1 MHSNI
6 SELKEKVLAGGEL
19 TEAEAMGLATI
30 DEAGIDELIEAA
42 AEVTRRFFNREFD
55 SCSIINARSGRC
67 PENCKWCAQSA
78 HYKTSASVYP
88 LVDRKTCMDAADMNR
103 RHGIRRFSLVT
114 SGRAITGKDLDT
126 ACSYFEQLREEGGLH
141 LCASMGLLDRESL
154 EKLYKAGC
162 TRYHCNLE
170 TAPSHFPALCS
181 THSLDDKLKTI
192 RLAREVGME
201 VCSGGIIGMGETREQ
216 RIEFALAL
224 REIAPD
230 SIPVNVLQPIPGTP
244 LQDSEPLSQR
254 EILLTV
260 AIFRMIHPRA
270 VLRFAGGRARMSR
283 DTQRR
288 AMEIAVNGAI
298 MGDMLTT
305 IGSQVADDKKLIAEC
320 GYDF

>member
-19 TEAEAMGLATI
+19 TEAEAMGLAAI
-30 DEAGIDELIEAA
+30 DEAGIDELIGAA

-114 SGRAITGKDLDT
+114 SGRAMTGKDLDT

-192 RLAREVGME
+192 RMAREVGME

-244 LQDSEPLSQR
+244 LQDSAPLSQR

-270 VLRFAGGRARMSR
+270 VLRFAGGRAQMSR

>member
-1 MHSNI
+1 
-6 SELKEKVLAGGEL
+6 
-19 TEAEAMGLATI
+19 
-30 DEAGIDELIEAA
+30 
-42 AEVTRRFFNREFD
+42 
-55 SCSIINARSGRC
+55 
-67 PENCKWCAQSA
+67 
-78 HYKTSASVYP
+78 
-88 LVDRKTCMDAADMNR
+88 
-103 RHGIRRFSLVT
+103 
-114 SGRAITGKDLDT
+114 
-126 ACSYFEQLREEGGLH
+126 
-141 LCASMGLLDRESL
+141 
-154 EKLYKAGC
+154 
-162 TRYHCNLE
+162 
-170 TAPSHFPALCS
+170 
-181 THSLDDKLKTI
+181 
-192 RLAREVGME
+192 REVGME
-201 VCSGGIIGMGETREQ
+201 VCSGGIIGMGETRGQ

-270 VLRFAGGRARMSR
+270 VLRFAGGRAQMSR

-305 IGSQVADDKKLIAEC
+305 IGSQVAEDKKLIAEC

>member
-6 SELKEKVLAGGEL
+6 SELKDKVLAGGEL
-19 TEAEAMGLATI
+19 TEAEAMGLAAL

-114 SGRAITGKDLDT
+114 SGRAMSGKDLDT

-270 VLRFAGGRARMSR
+270 VLRFAGGRAQMSR

>member
-19 TEAEAMGLATI
+19 TEAEAMGLAAI
-30 DEAGIDELIEAA
+30 DEAGIDELVEAA

-114 SGRAITGKDLDT
+114 SGRAMTGKDLDT

-192 RLAREVGME
+192 RLARKVGME

-244 LQDSEPLSQR
+244 LQYSEPLSQR

-270 VLRFAGGRARMSR
+270 VLRFAGGRAQMSR